1 MVTHWLKWL
10 NGLVILF
17 LAALFISGC
26 PSPNQPLVNEPMVSE
41 PPVNQPAVDE
51 SPVSQP
57 PIDEPPVNRPP
68 VINRLSSEY
77 RQVKR
82 STATPV
88 ECSASDP
95 DGDELSYVWSATG
108 GAITG
113 EGAAVSWTAPEESGI
128 YTITVT
134 VADGRDGQ
142 AIETLDIKAACC
154 PIKAD
159 K

>member
-1 MVTHWLKWL
+1 MVRPMGNRPKWL
-10 NGLVILF
+10 AGLMILV
-17 LAALFISGC
+17 LAVLVISGC
-26 PSPNQPLVNEPMVSE
+26 PPVEPPPINQPPAEQPPTDQPLTGQ
-41 PPVNQPAVDE
+41 PPV
-51 SPVSQP
+51 
-57 PIDEPPVNRPP
+57 DEPPANQPP
-68 VINRLSSEY
+68 VINRLFSEY

-108 GAITG
+108 GTITG
-113 EGAAVSWTAPEESGI
+113 EGAAVSWAAPEKSGT

-142 AIETLDIKAACC
+142 AAETIDIKAACC

-159 K
+159 E